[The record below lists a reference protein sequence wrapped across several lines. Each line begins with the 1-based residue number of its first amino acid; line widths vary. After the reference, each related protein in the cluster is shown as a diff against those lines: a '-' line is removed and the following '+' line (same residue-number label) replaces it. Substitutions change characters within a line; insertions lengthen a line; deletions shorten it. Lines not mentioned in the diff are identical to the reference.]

1 MNIKEISDKKLALIK
16 ENSPKILTGLGIA
29 GMLTSTVLAVKATP
43 KALKLIKD
51 RKEELKVDKL
61 EPVEIVKVTW
71 KEYIPTVV
79 TSLSSIACLIF
90 ASDINHRRNAAL
102 ATAYSLSERAFSKYK
117 DKVIETIG
125 ERKEKNI
132 HDSIKQDEIKDKKID
147 SKQVIITSNGD
158 TLCMDSMSGRYFK
171 SNIETIKEVVN
182 KLNRRITLDNYIS
195 LNELYSE
202 LGLDDIKNGDYL
214 GWNISSGLIDPI
226 FSTCLAENGQP
237 CLVID
242 YTVEPKYGYDKML

>member
-1 MNIKEISDKKLALIK
+1 MNIKQISDKTIALIK

-29 GMLTSTVLAVKATP
+29 GMVTSTILAVKATP
-43 KALKLIKD
+43 KAIELIKD

-61 EPVEIVKVTW
+61 EPVDIIKTTW
-71 KEYIPTVV
+71 KEYIPTVAI
-79 TSLSSIACLIF
+79 SISSIACLIF

-117 DKVIETIG
+117 EKVIETIG

-132 HDSIKQDEIKDKKID
+132 HDSIKQDEVKDNKID

-158 TLCMDSMSGRYFK
+158 TLCLDSTSGRYFK
-171 SNIETIKEVVN
+171 SNIESIKEVVN